1 MNRTHVKDHASG
13 PSPLALCAF
22 FVTHSCA
29 IQLVAVWGAA
39 SRCAVH
45 LRPHQVKFLHIACHL
60 LLQSRLWLL
69 LLVVPILITIAGA
82 AQTVRTRD
90 SRFVEIAFLIGG
102 VVGIVVPVRFYVGD

>member
-1 MNRTHVKDHASG
+1 M
-13 PSPLALCAF
+13 
-22 FVTHSCA
+22 
-29 IQLVAVWGAA
+29 
-39 SRCAVH
+39 
-45 LRPHQVKFLHIACHL
+45 KFLHIACHL